1 MQRSNEDSDRPERKK
16 KFVRRRQKGMADI
29 KSNHDVD
36 FLLFIADEEGLRE
49 NDPLY
54 KKSDSLFS
62 TFIEPREE
70 FAGDIGMDITLQVSP
85 DEPVT
90 MYDVY
95 VNLDSK
101 YRNVGSY
108 LTLKEAKLAADRY
121 RLNLERTLK
130 DALDVLLGFA
140 RR

>member
-1 MQRSNEDSDRPERKK
+1 MQRPNEDNNRPERKK
-16 KFVRRRQKGMADI
+16 KYTGKRRKGREDLN
-29 KSNHDVD
+29 SNHDVD
-36 FLLFIADEEGLRE
+36 FLMFIADEEGLRE
-49 NDPLY
+49 SDPLF
-54 KKSDSLFS
+54 KRSDSLFS
-62 TFIEPREE
+62 TFIERREE
-70 FAGDIGMDITLQVSP
+70 FAGDIGMDITLKVSP
-85 DEPVT
+85 NEPVT

>member
-1 MQRSNEDSDRPERKK
+1 MQRSNEDNNRPERKK
-16 KFVRRRQKGMADI
+16 KYSRKRQKAVKDLS
-29 KSNHDVD
+29 SNQDVD
-36 FLLFIADEEGLRE
+36 FLMFIADEEGLRE
-49 NDPLY
+49 NDPLF
-54 KKSDSLFS
+54 KRSDSLFS
-62 TFIEPREE
+62 TFIERREE
-70 FAGDIGMDITLQVSP
+70 FAGDIGMDIALKVSP

-108 LTLKEAKLAADRY
+108 LTLKDAKLAADRC